1 MINLLL
7 PTAVFFPIVMGFVPV
22 FVKDT
27 KKVNLAM
34 VIMSV
39 AELVLCGALALT
51 AKNYSGVVAGIEWF
65 AGLGVHFDLNGLG
78 ILQAVATAIIWVG
91 SSVFSDE

>member
-39 AELVLCGALALT
+39 AELGAVRCPCT
-51 AKNYSGVVAGIEWF
+51 HSK
-65 AGLGVHFDLNGLG
+65 
-78 ILQAVATAIIWVG
+78 
-91 SSVFSDE
+91 

>member
-51 AKNYSGVVAGIEWF
+51 ANSYPGVVAGIEWF
-65 AGLGVHFDLNGLG
+65 AGLGVHL
-78 ILQAVATAIIWVG
+78 T
-91 SSVFSDE
+91 